1 MTTDAMLLFVRLV
14 LLSSGAILI
23 VLCLRQLVRRLF
35 GANITYA
42 LWLIVPVSLLV
53 GATPRPQALK
63 ILAPVGAVKP
73 MLASVVDGIA
83 SPPSISGVGEW
94 PALILASGALLAL
107 AMTLIVQGRFLRRLG
122 ALSQRDDGS
131 WQTGHDDI
139 GPMLLGVLRPRIIVP
154 ASFDQRYTAH
164 ERELILAHERIHLR
178 RGDAQV
184 NALVALI
191 QCLQWFNPLIHVAV
205 RCFRLDQE
213 LACDANVI
221 LRFPNARRSY
231 ADAMLKTQLIDSG
244 LPIGCYWQSSH
255 PIKERIAMFKKPMPS
270 RSRKVLGSSLL
281 LASML
286 TTSCIV
292 WAAQA
297 AEVPASYAR
306 LSPPAYPEDLAG
318 QAVEGTVYLR
328 VSVASDGVPA
338 KVALDHV
345 QPESMRAEA
354 AESLASSAI
363 SAVKQWTFNASRRD
377 GKLQPSDVIVPVTFS
392 SAGEPPDAATA
403 SSGLAQ
409 LDAIYIRKQ

>member
-1 MTTDAMLLFVRLV
+1 MTTEAVLLFARLV
-14 LLSSGAILI
+14 LISSGAILI
-23 VLCLRQLVRRLF
+23 VLSLRHLVRRMF

-53 GATPRPQALK
+53 GAIPRPQALK

-73 MLASVVDGIA
+73 MLTTVVDGVV
-83 SPPSISGVGEW
+83 STPSIIGAGEW
-94 PALILASGALLAL
+94 PVLILVSGALLAL
-107 AMTLIVQGRFLRRLG
+107 AMTLILQGRFLRKLG
-122 ALSQRDDGS
+122 ALSKRDDGS

-139 GPMLLGVLRPRIIVP
+139 GPMLLGFLRPRIIVP

-164 ERELILAHERIHLR
+164 ERDLILAHERIHLR

-184 NALVALI
+184 NSLAVLI
-191 QCLQWFNPLIHVAV
+191 RCLQWFNPLVHIAV

-221 LRFPNARRSY
+221 RRFPNARRSY

-281 LASML
+281 LASVL

-297 AEVPASYAR
+297 SEVPASYAR

-318 QAVEGTVYLR
+318 RAVEGTVYLK
-328 VSVASDGVPA
+328 VSIASDGVPA
-338 KVALDHV
+338 DVVLDHV
-345 QPESMRAEA
+345 NPESMPPEVAN
-354 AESLASSAI
+354 SLATSAI
-363 SAVKQWTFNASRRD
+363 DAVRLWTFNAARRD
-377 GKLQPSDVIVPVTFS
+377 GKLQPGAVIVPVTYS
-392 SAGEPPDAATA
+392 SDGEPPSVSAA
-403 SSGLAQ
+403 SSNLPQ
-409 LDAIYIRKQ
+409 LDAINLSKQ

>member
-1 MTTDAMLLFVRLV
+1 MTTDAVMLFARLV
-14 LLSSGAILI
+14 LLSSSAILI
-23 VLCLRQLVRRLF
+23 VLALRHLVRRLF
-35 GANITYA
+35 GASITYA

-53 GATPRPQALK
+53 GAIPRPQGLK

-73 MLASVVDGIA
+73 MLTTVVDGIV
-83 SPPSISGVGEW
+83 STPSIIGVGEW
-94 PALILASGALLAL
+94 PVLILVSGALLAL
-107 AMTLIVQGRFLRRLG
+107 AMTLILQGRFLRKLG
-122 ALSQRDDGS
+122 ALNQRDDGS
-131 WQTGHDDI
+131 WQTEHDDI

-154 ASFDQRYTAH
+154 ASFDRRYTAH
-164 ERELILAHERIHLR
+164 ERNLILAHERIHLR
-178 RGDAQV
+178 RGDAQI

-191 QCLQWFNPLIHVAV
+191 QCLQWFNPLVRIAA

-281 LASML
+281 LAFAL

-297 AEVPASYAR
+297 SEVPASYAR

-318 QAVEGTVYLR
+318 QVLEGTVYLK
-328 VSVASDGVPA
+328 VSVTSDGVPA

-345 QPESMRAEA
+345 QPESMPVEVANR
-354 AESLASSAI
+354 LAGSAI
-363 SAVKQWTFNASRRD
+363 DAVVAWTFNAARRD
-377 GKLQPSDVIVPVTFS
+377 GKLVPSDVIVPVTFS
-392 SAGEPPDAATA
+392 SAGEPAAADTA

-409 LDAIYIRKQ
+409 LDAIFIKKQ